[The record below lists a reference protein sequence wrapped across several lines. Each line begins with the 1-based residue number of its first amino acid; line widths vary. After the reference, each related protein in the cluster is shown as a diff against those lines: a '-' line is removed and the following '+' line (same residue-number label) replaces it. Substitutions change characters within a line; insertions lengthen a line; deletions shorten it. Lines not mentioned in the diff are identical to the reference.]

1 MMMDWNLEL
10 KDFDR
15 MVIEA
20 SSEIWNILLELPE
33 EDSSSRKESE
43 SSPESYCQT
52 PVSNTERVPLNCE
65 VLSTIEGSGICSLY
79 NFSSSQMETE
89 QLLPESWFGLNV
101 SLSKDRVGVFQS
113 YCRIGVFN
121 EKLQLQQE
129 ILCSLN
135 STLEELYMEIFC
147 RNSTIATKL
156 LQDFSRNF
164 LFCFENF
171 FYTKLETWGSNE
183 YVRNF
188 EDFIKREDL
197 ERHFGKEFLRG
208 LFLCGFVNLLTN
220 VIEMVVKDA
229 QGVQLGNL
237 SIRFGVPYA
246 LLHLGDCEH
255 KLIFQDL
262 FADICE
268 ESQKV
273 CKTVFLKPPK
283 PRMCGACRVKS
294 SVVVCHNHQLADAS
308 PYFLCC
314 DCYERVKC
322 DAETSSTYQLHSEH
336 PSFFEN

>member
-1 MMMDWNLEL
+1 MMDWNLEL

-183 YVRNF
+183 
-188 EDFIKREDL
+188 
-197 ERHFGKEFLRG
+197 HFGKEFLR
-208 LFLCGFVNLLTN
+208 
-220 VIEMVVKDA
+220 EMVVKDA